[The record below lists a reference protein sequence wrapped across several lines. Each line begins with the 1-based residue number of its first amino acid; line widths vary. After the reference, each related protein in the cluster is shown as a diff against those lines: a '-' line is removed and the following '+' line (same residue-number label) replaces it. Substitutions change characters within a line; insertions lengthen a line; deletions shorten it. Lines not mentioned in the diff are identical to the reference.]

1 LARALIHDPP
11 VMMLDEPTLGLDVV
25 GSQVIFDYI
34 ALLKQQDKAVILCTH
49 RLEQA
54 QRVCSKFGLLHQG
67 KMVMRGTMDE
77 IRSQSGQKDLVDVF
91 IRLIKNHDSTV
102 GAQP

>member
-1 LARALIHDPP
+1 
-11 VMMLDEPTLGLDVV
+11 
-25 GSQVIFDYI
+25 
-34 ALLKQQDKAVILCTH
+34 
-49 RLEQA
+49 LEQA